1 MSSLSYTEMV
11 GMEIKVVT
19 TLDEEHKGRIYT
31 IDEDANVVILYRGNE
46 NSRDYVFLNADYIKD
61 IVILDQER
69 HKIDTEIPYIDVT
82 KYLEELDKQMQK
94 ESQSLEQINSLA
106 SPEGQLIFNE
116 ISRTYKCDW
125 NGLNIYLVDLDVE
138 ISPPYS
144 NDQNVTGNPSATTRI
159 SNVLMQTR
167 RKLNLD

>member
-11 GMEIKVVT
+11 GMEIKVIT

-46 NSRDYVFLNADYIKD
+46 NSRDYVFVNTEYIKD
-61 IVILDQER
+61 IVVLDRER
-69 HKIDTEIPYIDVT
+69 HRVDTEIPYIDVNRF
-82 KYLEELDKQMQK
+82 LEDISRQMEK
-94 ESQSLEQINSLA
+94 DSQNAGQINELA
-106 SPEGQLIFNE
+106 SPEGQQIFNE

-125 NGLNIYLVDLDVE
+125 DGVNIYLVDLDVK
-138 ISPPYS
+138 ICAPYS
-144 NDQNVTGNPSATTRI
+144 SENVTGNPSAVHRI
-159 SNVLMQTR
+159 SNVLIQTR